1 MREDPSMATPDDT
14 VPVLCGICDDTL
26 VPVATPCAV
35 QRPRS
40 AERLRSAAVL
50 VCRTCGTRQAPPAAR
65 GGDYFDVV
73 MRVRA
78 HRPAAR
84 RRLAM

>member
-1 MREDPSMATPDDT
+1 MSMSTPDDT

-35 QRPRS
+35 VQRP
-40 AERLRSAAVL
+40 RSAAVL
-50 VCRTCGTRQAPPAAR
+50 VCRTCGTRQTRPAAR
-65 GGDYFDVV
+65 GGDYFDIV

-84 RRLAM
+84 RRPAM